1 MFSLLQPTNAEE
13 KKRQNNPRKAQGSL
27 SSSMDYGAREM
38 IRIISKAAARH
49 SHAVQKSCF
58 VFKDNFLS
66 IYKRESE
73 YSYIKP
79 S

>member
-1 MFSLLQPTNAEE
+1 MLKRKKGKTIPE
-13 KKRQNNPRKAQGSL
+13 KSQGSL
-27 SSSMDYGAREM
+27 SNSMDYGAREM
-38 IRIISKAAARH
+38 IKIISKAAAGH

>member
-1 MFSLLQPTNAEE
+1 
-13 KKRQNNPRKAQGSL
+13 
-27 SSSMDYGAREM
+27 M
-38 IRIISKAAARH
+38 IRIISKAAAGH

-73 YSYIKP
+73 YRTQLKILNSICGIIFLP
-79 S
+79 

>member
-1 MFSLLQPTNAEE
+1 
-13 KKRQNNPRKAQGSL
+13 
-27 SSSMDYGAREM
+27 MDYGAREM
-38 IRIISKAAARH
+38 IRIISKAAAGH

-73 YSYIKP
+73 YRTQLKNIEQHMWNYFPTIKKKMQKYLVCCHW
-79 S
+79 